1 MSISPTIVYVVDD
14 YPRSGDGLEA
24 LFRTNGIKTQPFESG
39 QAFLDAY
46 PKLDPG
52 PVFVDLSM
60 LGMRDFQLMERLRA
74 AHCRWP
80 IIIVTGQGSLVS
92 AADAMRAGA
101 FAFLEKPLRRFE
113 VLATASKAMEY
124 LRNEP
129 RYRYDEEIAQRIRR
143 LSHRERQV
151 FDSVLER
158 RLNKE
163 MAAQLGVAEST
174 VKSTRRALMRR
185 LQATTRV
192 ELVMMA
198 IRGGLNLKNRS

>member
-14 YPRSGDGLEA
+14 YPRSGEGLEA
-24 LFRTNGIKTQPFESG
+24 LFRTTGIKTQSFEAG

-52 PVFVDLSM
+52 PVFVDLTM
-60 LGMRDFQLMERLRA
+60 PGMRDFQLMERLRA
-74 AHCRWP
+74 AGCRWP
-80 IIIVTGQGSLVS
+80 IIITGQGSLVS
-92 AADAMRAGA
+92 AAEAMRAGA
-101 FAFLEKPLRRFE
+101 FAFLEKPLRSFE

-143 LSHRERQV
+143 LPHRERQV
-151 FDSVLER
+151 FDSLLER
-158 RLNKE
+158 RPNKQI
-163 MAAQLGVAEST
+163 AAQLGVAEST
-174 VKSTRRALMRR
+174 VKSARRALMRR
-185 LQATTRV
+185 LQATTHG
-192 ELVMMA
+192 ELVIMA

>member
-14 YPRSGDGLEA
+14 YPRSGEGLEP
-24 LFRTNGIKTQPFESG
+24 LFRTNGVKAQSFEAG

-60 LGMRDFQLMERLRA
+60 PGMRDFQLMERLRA
-74 AHCRWP
+74 AGCHWP
-80 IIIVTGQGSLVS
+80 IIIVTDPGSLVS

-101 FAFLEKPLRRFE
+101 FAVLEKPLHRFE
-113 VLATASKAMEY
+113 VLATASKARDY

-143 LSHRERQV
+143 LPHRERQV
-151 FDSVLER
+151 FDSVLEGR
-158 RLNKE
+158 VNKQT
-163 MAAQLGVAEST
+163 AAQLGVAEST

-185 LQATTRV
+185 LQATTHV
-192 ELVMMA
+192 ELVAMA